1 MVINKLNSP
10 STPASSKEILH
21 DYLLA
26 YRSRQISLVGRR
38 EVMSGKAKFGIFGGG
53 KELAQIAMAK
63 VFQKGDFR
71 SGYYRDQ
78 TFMFAIGQLTV
89 EEFFAQLYAH
99 ADINA
104 EPATGGRAM
113 NAHFA
118 TRSLFEDGSWKELT
132 EMKNTSADVSPTA
145 SQMPRLVGLGYASRL
160 YRELDILKHSRQFS
174 DNGNEIAFGTI
185 GNASTA
191 EGMFWEAVNAIGVLK
206 APVIISIWDDGYGI
220 SVSNRHQM
228 VKGNIA
234 ELLTGFQRKNGSH
247 QGFDLYQVKGWD
259 YDTVIKTYKKAA
271 KQARAE
277 HIPAIIHI
285 HELIQ
290 PQGHS
295 TSGSH
300 ERYKSK
306 ERLQWERDHD
316 CCARDHSRNR

>member
-1 MVINKLNSP
+1 MVIKKLNSP
-10 STPASSKEILH
+10 DTPASSTVILQ
-21 DYLLA
+21 DYILA
-26 YRSRQISLVGRR
+26 YKSRQVSLVGR

-63 VFQKGDFR
+63 VFQEGDFR

-118 TRSLFEDGSWKELT
+118 TRSLFEDGSWKELA
-132 EMKNTSADVSPTA
+132 EMKNSSADVSPTA

-160 YRELDILKHSRQFS
+160 YRELDILKNLHQFS
-174 DNGNEIAFGTI
+174 HNGDEIAFGTI
-185 GNASTA
+185 GNASTS
-191 EGMFWEAVNAIGVLK
+191 EGIFWEAVNAIGVLK

-220 SVSNRHQM
+220 SVTNRHQM

-234 ELLTGFQRKNGSH
+234 DLL
-247 QGFDLYQVKGWD
+247 
-259 YDTVIKTYKKAA
+259 
-271 KQARAE
+271 
-277 HIPAIIHI
+277 
-285 HELIQ
+285 
-290 PQGHS
+290 
-295 TSGSH
+295 
-300 ERYKSK
+300 
-306 ERLQWERDHD
+306 
-316 CCARDHSRNR
+316 

>member
-99 ADINA
+99 ADIHA

-118 TRSLFEDGSWKELT
+118 TRSLFEDGNWKELT

-160 YRELDILKHSRQFS
+160 YRELDILKHSHQFS
-174 DNGNEIAFGTI
+174 NNGNEIAFGTI

-206 APVIISIWDDGYGI
+206 APVIISIWDDGTI
-220 SVSNRHQM
+220 QLHRDI
-228 VKGNIA
+228 NIGMA
-234 ELLTGFQRKNGSH
+234 TS
-247 QGFDLYQVKGWD
+247 
-259 YDTVIKTYKKAA
+259 
-271 KQARAE
+271 
-277 HIPAIIHI
+277 
-285 HELIQ
+285 LIVRGQ
-290 PQGHS
+290 N
-295 TSGSH
+295 
-300 ERYKSK
+300 
-306 ERLQWERDHD
+306 
-316 CCARDHSRNR
+316 C